1 MTNYDRYLAQASRL
15 ATTSHDRYLNC
26 VARLAQR
33 YSRGGKLIISV
44 GGKPSRYARLE
55 AMAAVKYLGC
65 DPAKMGGAL
74 S

>member
-15 ATTSHDRYLNC
+15 ATTNHDRYLNC
-26 VARLAQR
+26 V
-33 YSRGGKLIISV
+33 
-44 GGKPSRYARLE
+44 ARLE

>member
-1 MTNYDRYLAQASRL
+1 MTNY
-15 ATTSHDRYLNC
+15 DRYLNC

-33 YSRGGKLIISV
+33 YSRDGRLIVSV
-44 GGKPSRYARLE
+44 DGKPSRYARLE

-65 DPAKMGGAL
+65 DPAKMGGVL